1 MPDDGSEQGPPPT
14 PPDDDIPL
22 TVRVREAL
30 VDRLK
35 SPEWQAILRKDE
47 ARKAVRR
54 VCMSDFLLGRAM
66 QHGHLQRALASLP
79 VQELDKLGRDL
90 VGAIEVCQSAQQ
102 ALRSIRR
109 QGPRLVS
116 HDESS

>member
-1 MPDDGSEQGPPPT
+1 MPDDGNEQGPPT
-14 PPDDDIPL
+14 PPDDEIPL
-22 TVRVREAL
+22 AARVRMLLAE
-30 VDRLK
+30 RLK
-35 SPEWQAILRKDE
+35 SPEWQAILREDE

-54 VCMSDFLLGRAM
+54 VCMTEFLVGRAM
-66 QHGHLQRALASLP
+66 EHGYLQRALASSP
-79 VQELDKLGRDL
+79 VQELDKLDRDL